1 MAKLRVEGY
10 GDLIRDT
17 NSNAI
22 VNSSTSEYK
31 ISEIIRNMK
40 LIRKSK
46 PVEDTAQILN
56 ERYNKWKLIVDTNK
70 HISKNIMENKS
81 A

>member
-10 GDLIRDT
+10 GNLVRDT

-31 ISEIIRNMK
+31 IYMARHRARNKQSDELRNACKEINSLKAELREIK
-40 LIRKSK
+40 SLIKGLVK
-46 PVEDTAQILN
+46 
-56 ERYNKWKLIVDTNK
+56 
-70 HISKNIMENKS
+70 
-81 A
+81 